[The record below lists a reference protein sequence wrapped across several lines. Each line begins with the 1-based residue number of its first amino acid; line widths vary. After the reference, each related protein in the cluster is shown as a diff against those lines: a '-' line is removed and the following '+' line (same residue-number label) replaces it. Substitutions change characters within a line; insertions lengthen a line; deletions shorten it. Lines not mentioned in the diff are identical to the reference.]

1 MVSHLNVS
9 PCLASSAWLRWEC
22 AAASGSI
29 LGGGGGL
36 KQWLLLCWGLLFDRE
51 VGGSL
56 IEVSASV
63 MTSYSVERPK
73 IPCNDYRS
81 SENGKRGI
89 QHLGV
94 KLLVGW

>member
-1 MVSHLNVS
+1 
-9 PCLASSAWLRWEC
+9 
-22 AAASGSI
+22 
-29 LGGGGGL
+29 
-36 KQWLLLCWGLLFDRE
+36 
-51 VGGSL
+51 
-56 IEVSASV
+56 
-63 MTSYSVERPK
+63 MTLYSVERPK